1 MSLGFFTSSMC
12 AQPLSG
18 VQLFGTP
25 LSTGFSVHAPLPGSS
40 VHGILQAGTLEWVA
54 MPSSRGSSQPRDQT
68 QVFHVAGRF
77 SPSELPAMLPGLT
90 QESAI
95 SCWSARQLRHWG
107 LAGCWL
113 GCLGHVSLSFPSGL
127 AWAGTPGEGF
137 PAKPERASLMAQ
149 ALPSFCDICFSL
161 TGVVD

>member
-1 MSLGFFTSSMC
+1 MC

-95 SCWSARQLRHWG
+95 SCWSARQLRHLG

-137 PAKPERASLMAQ
+137 PAKPERASRMAQ

-161 TGVVD
+161 TVVVD

>member
-1 MSLGFFTSSMC
+1 
-12 AQPLSG
+12 
-18 VQLFGTP
+18 
-25 LSTGFSVHAPLPGSS
+25 
-40 VHGILQAGTLEWVA
+40 
-54 MPSSRGSSQPRDQT
+54 
-68 QVFHVAGRF
+68 
-77 SPSELPAMLPGLT
+77 MLPGLT

-113 GCLGHVSLSFPSGL
+113 GCLGRVSLSFPSGL

-137 PAKPERASLMAQ
+137 PAKPERASGMAQ

-161 TGVVD
+161 TVVVG